1 MTLQSRL
8 LRNDPN
14 LEAAAV
20 RDSAHIV
27 PGAKGEHVRK
37 IQTALIQLDGAAL
50 TTDGSYGP
58 RTAAAV
64 LAYKKK
70 RNIVNH
76 AYQTQAD
83 DIVGRMTIARLDK
96 ELLAAEQGD
105 DARTPR
111 CFFPPDTQRVTLRSL
126 AGASAPVGDAAAD
139 LSGFMLLADKDASLP
154 DAKSW
159 VAKTIGKINQ
169 IEGRIA
175 RFKVYPAADI
185 AFFESIE
192 THFKVGI
199 PKVTDVQARQRLG
212 RIRQMYLKIQKVLNA
227 IGPGSDRV
235 VGNPGV
241 ADKALAPLGG
251 FDIAG
256 QVITIGRDFHGS
268 NANMRAA
275 VLVHE
280 AGHFADASC
289 SHAASEQP
297 APEGSPITD
306 RFGAVVNPRKLD
318 YAHLDFELHM
328 RNAYSFAQ
336 CAMHNGLGIDKRPP

>member
-37 IQTALIQLDGAAL
+37 IQAALIRLDEAAI
-50 TTDGSYGP
+50 TAHGSYDAK
-58 RTAAAV
+58 TAAAV

-70 RNIVNH
+70 RHIVNH

-83 DIVGRMTIARLDK
+83 DIVGKMTIARLDQ
-96 ELLAAEQGD
+96 ELLAGEQGD

-111 CFFPPDTQRVTLRSL
+111 CFFPPDTQRVARRSF
-126 AGASAPVGDAAAD
+126 AGAPALVGDATAD
-139 LSGFMLLADKDASLP
+139 LTGFMLLADKDASLP
-154 DAKSW
+154 DARSW

-175 RFKVYPAADI
+175 RFKVYTAADI
-185 AFFESIE
+185 AFFDSIE
-192 THFKVGI
+192 THFRVGI
-199 PKVTDVQARQRLG
+199 PRVTDVQARQRLG
-212 RIRQMYLKIQKVLNA
+212 RIRQMYVKIQRVLDA

-241 ADKALAPLGG
+241 PDKALAPLGG

-256 QVITIGRDFHGS
+256 QVITIGRDFHDS

-297 APEGSPITD
+297 APQGSPITD
-306 RFGAVVNPRKLD
+306 KFGTVVNPGRLD

-336 CAMHNGLGIDKRPP
+336 CAMHNGLGVDKRPP